1 MIVRSID
8 DPVHSRR
15 HQSSKL
21 DTSKLWIIFL
31 HVISHRLKTVSIQ
44 STEVNVVY
52 EKLWILYFT
61 SSKIILPLD
70 HLRVFLN

>member
-1 MIVRSID
+1 MTVRSID

-44 STEVNVVY
+44 STEVNVY
-52 EKLWILYFT
+52 SLCETLDPLLHKQQNYFT
-61 SSKIILPLD
+61 S
-70 HLRVFLN
+70 RVFLN